1 MQRPSLRSSQRLLAT
16 LALVAAS
23 PVVLAACGDDDGAG
37 AEPAAGEPEAVTVT
51 VTVPEFAFEP
61 DPIRIDAGQ
70 SVVWENAHDQ
80 AHTATGTGGFDFDT
94 GSIAPGETSDAVRF
108 ADPGSFTYRCALH
121 PFMQGTVEVG

>member
-1 MQRPSLRSSQRLLAT
+1 
-16 LALVAAS
+16 VAAS

-37 AEPAAGEPEAVTVT
+37 AEPVPDASDAATVT
-51 VTVPEFAFEP
+51 VTVPEFAFDP

-80 AHTATGTGGFDFDT
+80 AHTATGTGALEFDT
-94 GSIAPGETSDAVRF
+94 GSIAPGETSDAVLF